1 MKVFENRHAFSEG
14 SICGHL
20 RFIRVHLR
28 SFFFTRMSADLRRF
42 PQMNFVKAHVVPTFY
57 FLPFTFHSPAGRFAP

>member
-1 MKVFENRHAFSEG
+1 MNGFENRHAFSAG

-28 SFFFTRMSADLRRF
+28 SFFFTQMAADLRRF
-42 PQMNFVKAHVVPTFY
+42 PQMHFVKALVVPTFY
-57 FLPFTFHSPAGRFAP
+57 FLPFTFSRGLRPLLP